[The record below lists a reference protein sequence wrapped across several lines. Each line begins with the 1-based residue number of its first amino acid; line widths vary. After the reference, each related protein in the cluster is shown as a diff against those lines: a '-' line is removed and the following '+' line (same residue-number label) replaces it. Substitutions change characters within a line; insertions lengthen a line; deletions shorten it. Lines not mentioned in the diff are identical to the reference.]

1 VHNIYTINSYIHDT
15 FPIFFTFS
23 TGHQARDLVNDEATT
38 LAIGTDGEKRI
49 CDACILAAGLPS
61 LLEAMFYTKSLNM
74 AILNMA
80 ILKGLVRL
88 MEMPLGRN
96 KTGTDARIC
105 ADTENFFCSFPC
117 ICSCT

>member
-1 VHNIYTINSYIHDT
+1 
-15 FPIFFTFS
+15 
-23 TGHQARDLVNDEATT
+23 
-38 LAIGTDGEKRI
+38 
-49 CDACILAAGLPS
+49 
-61 LLEAMFYTKSLNM
+61 MFYTKS
-74 AILNMA
+74 LNMA

>member
-49 CDACILAAGLPS
+49 CDACILAVGLPS
-61 LLEAMFYTKSLNM
+61 LLEAMFYTKS
-74 AILNMA
+74 LNMA

-105 ADTENFFCSFPC
+105 ADTENFFLFLAYVLAHR
-117 ICSCT
+117 